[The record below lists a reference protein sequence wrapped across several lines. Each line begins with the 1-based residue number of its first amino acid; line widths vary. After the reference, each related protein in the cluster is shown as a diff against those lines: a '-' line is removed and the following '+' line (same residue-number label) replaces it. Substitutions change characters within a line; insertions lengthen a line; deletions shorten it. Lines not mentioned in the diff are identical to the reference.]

1 MGTAIVAD
9 TPTVTGT
16 VTTWTISPT
25 LTSIGLSLNTANGII
40 SGTPTAVTSGP
51 VQYVITAA
59 NSAGSTKDTVTI
71 TVSPAPPSN
80 LTYSTPTPT
89 YYPVNVTITPDTP
102 HVQGAVVS
110 YHAPQLPAGL
120 QIDTASGIITGQ
132 PTTVATGNYTVTASN
147 AGGSANTVLNINVY
161 APNSNPIVITGN
173 YVSSTQVKITISN
186 YATTLRSSLPP
197 PYVDSV
203 QIVWKNNGFPD
214 SLSGTTIKSYSLP
227 TLIAAGT
234 QDTVTLTFPAAFLTS
249 DSVGIGSAIIWN
261 DLSRTVST
269 PANDAK
275 VAMRDT
281 TTPANGLFI
290 LGIWDSGTTIAN
302 IYLDSVSSKTID
314 TTKIQWISIWYGT
327 ANAGYFTNDQ
337 TSDFTKLIPASTVL
351 HAAKNGR
358 YTDYDTNSIFQGQS
372 RTIYCA
378 VRLTGFNL
386 LNSPPSYNSFGVGN
400 NIPQNPLKLT
410 AMRSPIDS
418 TGSIILNW
426 SPIKYSVRIWYGV
439 NQALLTPY
447 PTDLSLLVTPASLS
461 TDSSDT
467 VHTLSYGTTYY
478 FGAQALINGV
488 WTGITSQSTASATT
502 SGSVDTTALKNT
514 AKVTGDTLDPLTH
527 VIKVRWTVDTAGLS
541 GKSLQIGIVYS
552 LKGWP
557 LDTANLLLSPNIKQ
571 IRGVTGVDTL
581 KLGETL
587 LFDTTYYI
595 GLWLRTSTGAWSPA
609 VDTAAMGKLHTPSFS
624 WQTVTYGGVNDTVF
638 AFNRSVRI
646 VTDASFDPTSDTLK
660 YSAQIPAGALAGFI
674 PVSIGF
680 AFTEQNHGPRFYVGV
695 RYDSIP
701 SGRPL
706 SDIRIY
712 LYNAATNSFMLDT
725 DNVSYDTVGHYV
737 YVKTNNL
744 GYPFI
749 AMVDT
754 MAPRVAQLGTDG
766 DSVVASGQDIVDTF
780 SLSDNIS
787 NVRCIF
793 EYTKG
798 GNSYAD
804 GVSDTVVLS
813 RQTDT
818 IPFSIIGDF
827 VSPDYGLRAHIIV
840 SDGVHN
846 DTMDLSRQVIRATS
860 SDITSVDP
868 LKWTPLRVTA
878 YLYNPADT
886 SALKGLAVKGKWKYD
901 PVQFRLFRY
910 SNTTGNPADTNEWV
924 EYSNANDSLFAF
936 YPGRLIWIKTLNQE
950 QIDFGGGI
958 TASLKQ
964 PDTIVLKPDTWSDI
978 ALPYK
983 FNIRI
988 GDIIDA
994 TNGND
999 SVHYGDSLYY
1009 YSWKKVPYGT
1019 KDDTSYTT
1027 SNLFISKLAQTGAD
1041 SLGNR
1046 ADSIK
1051 GIASIFNPFSVPV
1064 RLIVPPTPTSMSKVT
1079 AASAKKKISAQGWS
1093 LGIKAVTLSGKTLN
1107 AVYCGYS
1114 EGKGA
1119 ARYFPLPPSFDQI
1132 TMSVVDA
1139 QKRRYAHVITQGNW
1153 KKDGGVRFDLAF
1165 ANTSGSAEEV
1175 DLSTAT
1181 YGNVPNGNFRIAL
1194 FDPATGVM
1202 SEAGKSMRVVVGNN
1216 ACEYREI
1223 VAGSEAYLAEVKL
1236 TGANHPL
1243 ALIGAY
1249 PNPFKRSLRIQY
1261 SVPVQNIRQ
1270 LDFSIVNVS
1279 GREIWRA
1286 TLKSDALASGLGTV
1300 AWNGMS
1306 RDNGPVASGL
1316 YIVRMAAIG
1325 LNGKTSGVF
1334 EKRITFMP

>member
-1 MGTAIVAD
+1 MNKSGVVAVVLLLLVTRLMAAETYGNWPYYKDFTINTSSSGANVANNQYKFPLLIRLSASDSAIFNKAQANGADIRFSGVTSSGAIGTHFPYQREIWNNTNKAAVVWVLVDTLKGNSTTQKIRMYWGVSTASDSSKSTAVFETANGFQGVWHLNEATGAAAADATANAYNGVPRGRNNGSNKPADTTGIIGRAKYFNGGSDTGIGQRDTSYYVIPASVNSQLNFPDTNGSYMISAWVNSDTMFAIPGRDRAIVNKGGSQYELQIGSADPTNNPPVNYPNFGYVDVSKSWRATFSPASTRAWSYLVAVHNGAHQYIYVNGICLDSTVKYYGTNATRTLTDTVAIGGLADTKNGCLKGYIEEVHIENIARSPDWIKLAYANQKAASSMPTPGPNMVTPPSNLTYWPDSVIYTITGAGISPDTPTVTGLVDSFSFNPPTPPAGLYFDKKLGKVTGNPTAAQATTSYTVIAYNAGGTDTVILKIAVISTLTAPTNLNYRSAALSCAVGTAIVADTPTVTGTVTTWSISATLPAGLSFNTANGIISGTPTATISTTQYYITAGNSAGSTKDTVAISVAAAVTAPTNLNYRSAALSCAVGTAIVADTPTVTGTVVTWTISPALTSIGLSLNTSNGIISGIPTAATSGPVQYIITAANTAGSAKDTVTITVIAAPTNLNYRSAALSCAVSTAIVAD

-587 LFDTTYYI
+587 LF
-595 GLWLRTSTGAWSPA
+595 
-609 VDTAAMGKLHTPSFS
+609 
-624 WQTVTYGGVNDTVF
+624 
-638 AFNRSVRI
+638 
-646 VTDASFDPTSDTLK
+646 
-660 YSAQIPAGALAGFI
+660 
-674 PVSIGF
+674 
-680 AFTEQNHGPRFYVGV
+680 
-695 RYDSIP
+695 
-701 SGRPL
+701 
-706 SDIRIY
+706 
-712 LYNAATNSFMLDT
+712 
-725 DNVSYDTVGHYV
+725 
-737 YVKTNNL
+737 
-744 GYPFI
+744 
-749 AMVDT
+749 
-754 MAPRVAQLGTDG
+754 
-766 DSVVASGQDIVDTF
+766 
-780 SLSDNIS
+780 
-787 NVRCIF
+787 
-793 EYTKG
+793 
-798 GNSYAD
+798 
-804 GVSDTVVLS
+804 
-813 RQTDT
+813 
-818 IPFSIIGDF
+818 
-827 VSPDYGLRAHIIV
+827 
-840 SDGVHN
+840 
-846 DTMDLSRQVIRATS
+846 
-860 SDITSVDP
+860 
-868 LKWTPLRVTA
+868 
-878 YLYNPADT
+878 
-886 SALKGLAVKGKWKYD
+886 
-901 PVQFRLFRY
+901 
-910 SNTTGNPADTNEWV
+910 
-924 EYSNANDSLFAF
+924 
-936 YPGRLIWIKTLNQE
+936 
-950 QIDFGGGI
+950 
-958 TASLKQ
+958 
-964 PDTIVLKPDTWSDI
+964 
-978 ALPYK
+978 
-983 FNIRI
+983 
-988 GDIIDA
+988 
-994 TNGND
+994 
-999 SVHYGDSLYY
+999 
-1009 YSWKKVPYGT
+1009 
-1019 KDDTSYTT
+1019 
-1027 SNLFISKLAQTGAD
+1027 
-1041 SLGNR
+1041 
-1046 ADSIK
+1046 
-1051 GIASIFNPFSVPV
+1051 
-1064 RLIVPPTPTSMSKVT
+1064 
-1079 AASAKKKISAQGWS
+1079 
-1093 LGIKAVTLSGKTLN
+1093 
-1107 AVYCGYS
+1107 
-1114 EGKGA
+1114 
-1119 ARYFPLPPSFDQI
+1119 
-1132 TMSVVDA
+1132 
-1139 QKRRYAHVITQGNW
+1139 
-1153 KKDGGVRFDLAF
+1153 
-1165 ANTSGSAEEV
+1165 
-1175 DLSTAT
+1175 
-1181 YGNVPNGNFRIAL
+1181 
-1194 FDPATGVM
+1194 
-1202 SEAGKSMRVVVGNN
+1202 
-1216 ACEYREI
+1216 
-1223 VAGSEAYLAEVKL
+1223 
-1236 TGANHPL
+1236 
-1243 ALIGAY
+1243 
-1249 PNPFKRSLRIQY
+1249 
-1261 SVPVQNIRQ
+1261 
-1270 LDFSIVNVS
+1270 
-1279 GREIWRA
+1279 
-1286 TLKSDALASGLGTV
+1286 
-1300 AWNGMS
+1300 
-1306 RDNGPVASGL
+1306 
-1316 YIVRMAAIG
+1316 
-1325 LNGKTSGVF
+1325 
-1334 EKRITFMP
+1334 